1 MKEIIKMMTHK
12 RTCDLLV
19 MIQTMVYRN
28 MVKVVLVFV
37 VMVRRLESLLM
48 LLHKAFLLS
57 FFNLAL
63 ICRL

>member
-1 MKEIIKMMTHK
+1 MMEIIKTTMHK
-12 RTCDLLV
+12 TNCDLLV
-19 MIQTMVYRN
+19 MIQMIVYSK
-28 MVKVVLVFV
+28 MAKVVLVFV